1 MNIITLENIS
11 KNYSDKILLNN
22 VSLGINDGDKI
33 GLIGINGAGKSTFL
47 KVVSGREEFFDGN
60 IVKGKNVRIEYLDQN
75 PLFDEDAT
83 VLEQIFKGDTKEM
96 KLLKRYEELLDKI
109 NSCSGENFDSLNNEL
124 LKVQSE
130 IDSLSLWDMESDAKT
145 ILNKLG
151 IKNYSEKVG
160 NLSGGQK
167 KRIALACSLITP
179 CDLLILDEPTNH
191 LDSDSIEWLEEFLN
205 SRKGALLM
213 ITHDRYFLD
222 RVTNRIIELDR
233 GNLYTYPGNYTA
245 FLEKKIERIEV
256 EQSQEEKKNALI
268 RNELKWVRRGA
279 KARTTKQKA
288 RLQRFDEL
296 VSEESIKR
304 QEDVD
309 ISFVGS
315 RLGKKVVELYDIS
328 KSFGSKVIIKDFN
341 YIFLRNDRI
350 GIIGENGAGKTTL
363 VNILRNKL
371 PIDSGKIEIGDTVK
385 IGCFAQ
391 DNSNMDPNLRV
402 IDYVKEGGEYIPV
415 EDGTKIM
422 ASTMCERFLF
432 DSTMQY
438 TPIEK
443 LSGGERRR
451 LHLLRVLMESP
462 NFLIL
467 DEPTND
473 LDIETLKILEDFLD
487 KFMGVIIVVSHD
499 RYFLDRICTK
509 IFSYEGNGYIK
520 EYNGNYSDFLIS
532 KEIEKIKS
540 VESSE
545 KSSNEFAADKGKGVK
560 EKTKDNKPKFTFK
573 EQKEYETIDEDIAKL
588 EEKINSL
595 EKEMAKNSL
604 NYGKLNELMHEKE
617 DVQSELDNKYER
629 WEYLNEIAEA
639 IEEFKNNN

>member
-11 KNYSDKILLNN
+11 KTYSEKVLLKN
-22 VSLGINDGDKI
+22 VSLGINEGDKI

-47 KVVSGREEFFDGN
+47 KIAGGKEEFFDGT
-60 IVKGKNVRIEYLDQN
+60 IVKGKNVRIEFLDQD
-75 PLFDEDAT
+75 PDFHDDVT
-83 VLEQIFKGDTKEM
+83 VIEQVFKGNTKEM
-96 KLLKRYEELLDKI
+96 QTLMKYEDLLNKI
-109 NSCSGENFDSLNNEL
+109 ESCKDSEFESLNNKLIKLQE
-124 LKVQSE
+124 E
-130 IDSLSLWDMESDAKT
+130 IDALNLWDMESEAKT
-145 ILNKLG
+145 ILTKLG
-151 IKNYSEKVG
+151 INNFNEKVG

-167 KRIALACSLITP
+167 KRIALACALITP

-191 LDSDSIEWLEEFLN
+191 LDSDSIEWLEDFLN

-233 GNLYTYPGNYTA
+233 GSLYSYPGNYTS
-245 FLEKKIERIEV
+245 FLEKKMERLETEAV
-256 EQSQEEKKNALI
+256 QEEKRKALI
-268 RNELKWVRRGA
+268 RNELKWVKRGA

-296 VSEESIKR
+296 VNTETIKR
-304 QEDVD
+304 QEDIEV
-309 ISFVGS
+309 SFAGS
-315 RLGKKVVELYDIS
+315 RLGKKIVELYDIN
-328 KSFGSKVIIKDFN
+328 KSFENKTIIKNFS
-341 YIFLRNDRI
+341 YIFLRDDRI
-350 GIIGENGAGKTTL
+350 GIVGHNGAGKTTL
-363 VNILRNKL
+363 VNILRGK
-371 PIDSGKIEIGDTVK
+371 IKADSGTIEIGDTVK

-391 DNSNMDPNLRV
+391 DNTSMDPKMRV

-415 EDGTKIM
+415 EDGTKLT

-432 DSTMQY
+432 DGNMQY

-487 KFMGVIIVVSHD
+487 KFLGVVVVVSHD
-499 RYFLDRICTK
+499 RYFLDRICSK
-509 IFSYEGNGYIK
+509 IFSYEGNGNIK
-520 EYNGNYSDFLIS
+520 TYNGNYSDFLIS
-532 KEIEKIKS
+532 KEIENI
-540 VESSE
+540 SE
-545 KSSNEFAADKGKGVK
+545 KESIFDEKEKSKPKGVK
-560 EKTKDNKPKFTFK
+560 EKTKENKPKFTFK
-573 EQKEYETIDEDIAKL
+573 EQKEFETIDDDIAKL
-588 EEKINSL
+588 EEKLQNIENDMAANS
-595 EKEMAKNSL
+595 S
-604 NYGKLNELMHEKE
+604 NYGKLNDLMKEKE
-617 DVQSELDNKYER
+617 EVQCALDEKYER

-639 IEEFKNNN
+639 IQEYKANN

>member
-96 KLLKRYEELLDKI
+96 KLLKRYEALLDKI

-328 KSFGSKVIIKDFN
+328 KSFGNKVIIKDFN

-391 DNSNMDPNLRV
+391 DNSNMDPKLRV

-540 VESSE
+540 VESND
-545 KSSNEFAADKGKGVK
+545 KSSNEFATDKGKGVK

-595 EKEMAKNSL
+595 EKEMAKNSS

-617 DVQSELDNKYER
+617 EVQSELDNKYER

>member
-75 PLFDEDAT
+75 PLFDQDAT

-109 NSCSGENFDSLNNEL
+109 NSCNGENFDSLNNEL
-124 LKVQSE
+124 LKVHSE
-130 IDSLSLWDMESDAKT
+130 IDSLSLWDMESEAKT

-363 VNILRNKL
+363 VNILRGRL

-391 DNSNMDPNLRV
+391 DNSNMDPKLRV

-540 VESSE
+540 VESND
-545 KSSNEFAADKGKGVK
+545 KSGNEFAADKGKGVK

-595 EKEMAKNSL
+595 EKEMAKNSS

-617 DVQSELDNKYER
+617 EVQSELDNKYER

>member
-109 NSCSGENFDSLNNEL
+109 NSCNGENFDSLNNEL

-130 IDSLSLWDMESDAKT
+130 IDSLSLWDMESEAKT

-191 LDSDSIEWLEEFLN
+191 LDSDSIEWLEDFLN

-315 RLGKKVVELYDIS
+315 RLGKKVVELYDTS
-328 KSFGSKVIIKDFN
+328 KSFGNKVIIKDFN

-363 VNILRNKL
+363 VNILRGRL

-391 DNSNMDPNLRV
+391 DNSNMDPKLRV

-540 VESSE
+540 VESND
-545 KSSNEFAADKGKGVK
+545 KSGNEFAADKGKGVK

-595 EKEMAKNSL
+595 EKEMAKNAS

-617 DVQSELDNKYER
+617 EVQSELDNKYER

>member
-75 PLFDEDAT
+75 PLFDQDAT

-109 NSCSGENFDSLNNEL
+109 NSCNGENFDSLNNEL

-130 IDSLSLWDMESDAKT
+130 IDSLSLWDMESEAKT

-363 VNILRNKL
+363 VNILRGRL

-391 DNSNMDPNLRV
+391 DNSNMDPKLRV

-540 VESSE
+540 VESND
-545 KSSNEFAADKGKGVK
+545 KSCNEFAADKGKGVK

-595 EKEMAKNSL
+595 EKEMAKNAS

-617 DVQSELDNKYER
+617 EVQSELDNKYER

>member
-520 EYNGNYSDFLIS
+520 EYNGNYSDFVIS

-540 VESSE
+540 VESND

-595 EKEMAKNSL
+595 EKEMAKNSS

-617 DVQSELDNKYER
+617 EVQSELDNKYER